1 MLDLIMLAT
10 GLVFFVL
17 TIGYLRPATGS
28 KEAPP

>member
-17 TIGYLRPATGS
+17 TIGYLYACDRL
-28 KEAPP
+28 